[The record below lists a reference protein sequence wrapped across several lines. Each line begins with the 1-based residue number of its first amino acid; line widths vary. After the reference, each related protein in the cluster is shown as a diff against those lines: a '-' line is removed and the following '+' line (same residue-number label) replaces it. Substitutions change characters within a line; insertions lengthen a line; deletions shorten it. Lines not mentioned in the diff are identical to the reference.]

1 MMKPNY
7 NPDVLTCLANLSND
21 EVFTPPDVVNRML
34 DLLPPG
40 LWSNP
45 SARFLDP
52 VSKTGVFLR
61 EIARRLITGLA
72 EQIPD
77 IQERAN
83 HIFKHQLFGLAI
95 TELTGLVS
103 RRSVYCS
110 KTANGQYSVCTEFDD
125 EQGNI
130 IYEPMRHEWQ
140 NGRCRYCGASRE
152 VYERDASM
160 ESHAYQFIHTDN
172 PENLFPDMRFDV
184 IIGNPPYQLSDGG
197 NGASAKPIYH
207 LFVEQAMKLKPR
219 YLVMIIPARWYAGG
233 KGLNTFRNDML
244 NNSHIKALYDYS
256 NSADCFPSVNI
267 AGGVCY
273 FLWDREYCGECSVV
287 NVTAKGQ
294 SVATERTLN
303 EYPIFVRDNFA
314 INIIRKIQRDDF
326 VSFSTSV
333 YSRNQFGLSS
343 NERGHKD
350 YCEGD
355 VTLFSS
361 DGQSYISKSGI
372 SDGNNILNKYK
383 VIITYAM
390 SGGNK
395 PSLDGNYQIISSLKT
410 LKPNEVCT
418 ETYLVIG
425 VFDNEFYAKNM
436 CSYVKTKLF
445 RFLLLQALTS
455 IHITKD
461 CFVFVPMQDFG
472 EMWTD
477 KKLYNKYKLSVEEI
491 NFIELLIK
499 NM

>member
-1 MMKPNY
+1 MIPNY

-21 EVFTPPDVVNRML
+21 EVFTPPDVANRML
-34 DLLPPG
+34 DLLPSS
-40 LWSNP
+40 LWSDP
-45 SARFLDP
+45 HARFLDP
-52 VSKTGVFLR
+52 GSKTGVFLR
-61 EIARRLITGLA
+61 EIARRLMAGLA

-77 IQERAN
+77 VQERAD
-83 HIFKHQLFGLAI
+83 HIFKEQLFGLAI
-95 TELTGLVS
+95 TELTGLLS

-110 KTANGQYSVCTEFDD
+110 KTANGHYSVCTAFDD

-130 IYEPMRHEWQ
+130 LYEPAAHTWV

-152 VYERDASM
+152 VYDRSEAL
-160 ESHAYQFIHTDN
+160 ESHAYRFIHADN

-197 NGASAKPIYH
+197 NGASASPIYH
-207 LFVEQAMKLKPR
+207 LFVEQSIKLNPR

-244 NNSHIKALYDYS
+244 NDSHIKVLYDYS

-273 FLWDREYCGECSVV
+273 FLWDREYCGDCSVI
-287 NVTAKGQ
+287 NMNAKGL
-294 SVATERTLN
+294 SIALKRALN
-303 EYPIFVRDNFA
+303 EYPIFVRDNSA
-314 INIIRKIQRDDF
+314 IDIIRKIQVDHF
-326 VSFSTSV
+326 VSYSTIV
-333 YSRNQFGLSS
+333 YSRNQFGLPS

-350 YCEGD
+350 YCEDD
-355 VTLFSS
+355 VALLSS
-361 DGQSYISKSGI
+361 EGQSYISKSSI
-372 SDGNNILNKYK
+372 SDSNGILNKYK

-395 PSLDGNYQIISSLKT
+395 PLLDGNYQIISSLKI

-425 VFDNEFYAKNM
+425 TFDNEFYANNL
-436 CSYVKTKLF
+436 CSYVRTKLF

-461 CFVFVPMQDFG
+461 CFVFVPIQNFD
-472 EMWTD
+472 EAWTD
-477 KKLYNKYKLSVEEI
+477 EKLYRKYNLSEDEI
-491 NFIELLIK
+491 NFVESMIKPIE
-499 NM
+499 

>member
-1 MMKPNY
+1 MRPNY

-34 DLLPPG
+34 DLLPPD
-40 LWSNP
+40 LWHNP

-61 EIARRLITGLA
+61 EMARRLMTGLA
-72 EQIPD
+72 GQIPD

-83 HIFKHQLFGLAI
+83 HIFKRQLFGLAI
-95 TELTGLVS
+95 TELTGFVS

-125 EQGNI
+125 KQGNI
-130 IYEPMRHEWQ
+130 LYEPMQHEWQ

-160 ESHAYQFIHTDN
+160 ENHAYRFIHTDN

-207 LFVEQAMKLKPR
+207 LFVEQALKLKPR

-244 NNSHIKALYDYS
+244 NNWHIKTMYDYS

-273 FLWDREYCGECSVV
+273 FLWDKEYCGDCSVV
-287 NVTAKGQ
+287 NMNAKG
-294 SVATERTLN
+294 SSFAKNRALN
-303 EYPIFVRDNFA
+303 EYPIFVRDNSA
-314 INIIRKIQRDDF
+314 IDIIRKIQTSDF
-326 VSFSTSV
+326 ISYSTIV
-333 YSRNQFGLSS
+333 YSRNQFGLPS

-350 YCEGD
+350 YCEDD
-355 VTLFSS
+355 VALLSS
-361 DGQSYISKSGI
+361 EGQSYISKRSI
-372 SDGNNILNKYK
+372 SDCNGILNKYK

-395 PSLDGNYQIISSLKT
+395 PSLDGNYQIISSLKV
-410 LKPNEVCT
+410 LKPDEVCT

-425 VFDNEFYAKNM
+425 VFDNEITAQNL
-436 CSYVKTKLF
+436 CSYVRTKLF

-455 IHITKD
+455 IHITRD
-461 CFVFVPMQDFG
+461 CFVFVPMQNFS
-472 EMWTD
+472 ESWTD
-477 KKLYNKYKLSVEEI
+477 EKLYAKYGLTNDEI
-491 NFIELLIK
+491 LFIESMIRP
-499 NM
+499 ME